1 MKQFPAVGNSVA
13 FGSTPDAVARR
24 HVPRFNGACPNLPAA
39 APMPDKGWRRHFE
52 EPIPLPDEMA
62 AKAAQGYYH
71 DYARMANDTQLEAD
85 ATESYACGQSGALA
99 L

>member
-1 MKQFPAVGNSVA
+1 
-13 FGSTPDAVARR
+13 
-24 HVPRFNGACPNLPAA
+24 
-39 APMPDKGWRRHFE
+39 
-52 EPIPLPDEMA
+52 MA